1 MEKQLEDFAAN
12 ILKSV
17 NFTEVK
23 AIIEN
28 DNTAV
33 ILRQF
38 DNEIVI
44 IKYVE
49 NDELRRIDAIYV
61 NFRDS
66 SYEIDEFVK
75 QEKWNTFI
83 KLEKLDNGNVL
94 AIYNN
99 IEAEISIIYNY
110 PKESSYQIVVREGAS
125 GTGSGWGKAGLGLE

>member
-66 SYEIDEFVK
+66 SYEIDELVK

>member
-1 MEKQLEDFAAN
+1 MEKQLEDFATN
-12 ILKSV
+12 ILKFV

-33 ILRQF
+33 ILKQF

-49 NDELRRIDAIYV
+49 NEIFRRIDAIYV